1 MNIIK
6 IFIHIFPPSYSTL
19 LPIFPILIDRF
30 VGKKEKKEISD
41 DRTDRKNV
49 V

>member
-6 IFIHIFPPSYSTL
+6 TFILCYYTFAN
-19 LPIFPILIDRF
+19 FDRS
-30 VGKKEKKEISD
+30 VCRKKKKKRKRISD

>member
-6 IFIHIFPPSYSTL
+6 TFILCYYTFAN
-19 LPIFPILIDRF
+19 FDRS
-30 VGKKEKKEISD
+30 VCRKKKKKKKKRKRISD